1 MNTKTCL
8 LVLGMHRSGTSAFT
22 RLLSLVGAQI
32 PKSLLQARGGN
43 ETGHWESEKIVQ
55 YNDDFLQEQN
65 SKWDDW
71 ASLDIELVTRQKRE
85 NFDGDVSALLK
96 YEYNGAKLIAIKDPR
111 ICRFAELYAQAI
123 INAGYD
129 VKIINVIRNPLE
141 TSASLAKRNKM
152 PTVNASLL
160 WLRHVLDAEFQSRAY
175 TRSFVTYDGFL
186 NDHNACLKDVAS
198 NLNLEWPHT
207 PDSIK
212 SAAKEFLKDSY
223 KHHNSSIEKVLLDP
237 VLRTW
242 VGETYAILRRAQI
255 QTLSK
260 TDKEKL
266 DQIRKSFD
274 AASPLLHVLTQ
285 EIETIKSSQLDVNE
299 KFKSK
304 FDKLTDEQKTTQ
316 THTNLLTT
324 KNENLSSE
332 LAHTLGDIEKLNT
345 TIEEQNQA
353 QAHLTQALEDNKK
366 ESIGDIER
374 LNTTIEEQNQ
384 AQAHLTQALEDNK
397 KESVALNQ
405 EHNKLKNKSD
415 TLIDKVS
422 DLSTQLK
429 KSKIRFEQADGEA
442 GQLAKSLEL
451 KGKDYVKVCDKL
463 QAALQASE
471 DFEHKYKNEKK
482 SKALLNKIHKK
493 QHAEFAKKETDFQST
508 LNASN
513 VHVWELEQKLT
524 FEISH
529 NQLKQGNLDE
539 VLNSTSWK
547 AMAIPRKLIR
557 GWRRKTPILVGL
569 LAGKSAR
576 HALKSNDN
584 VGEMAANAQSKST
597 VAARRDLARNRST
610 TLNADWF
617 KAEVGLKICSNDDL
631 PNITISAVTYNSEK
645 WLPGFFAAVEA
656 LDYPHGKISIHFV
669 DNGSGDN
676 TVTLLKDFVQKI
688 SASFN
693 TLHVFQRPNE
703 GYGAGNDYGIR
714 QSNDD
719 FVLVTNVDTEFYTDS
734 LRKAVN
740 IAMHDDAK
748 TACWEYRQTPYEHPK
763 YYDPITHLTNWTS
776 HACVLIRRA
785 AYLDVGG
792 YEKRIFMY
800 GEDVELSYRFRAHGW
815 NLRYVPS
822 AVIKHY
828 VDLEDTTLRPN
839 QLSGTAA
846 ANILLRYR
854 YGSYIDI
861 LAGEAFLAA
870 VARNETDP
878 IRIAAWSEAAQII
891 KTQRGHFFRKRK
903 LKKGVHFPFHEFD
916 YDIIRPGATVKHV
929 PYKAPEKKK
938 LPLISI
944 VTRTHGKAQHHLEN
958 AVASVLSQTYPNIEL
973 IIVEDRTDEARE
985 YIESLTTQYGDKIR
999 YYKSTAGGRSAC
1011 GNHGAKQAKG
1021 KFLCWLDNDDMFF
1034 ADHIETLVR
1043 ALEQDPKAV
1052 CSYALAWDALSKI
1065 ESHEPVELSY
1075 QLPELHCRPY
1085 DKERFLTENF
1095 IPIQAII
1102 FAKKLFDNYGGFN
1115 VDYSQLEDWN
1125 LWARYAQIGPF
1136 VYTPKVTSLYRTP
1149 ANEEERQRRYKAL
1162 DADYENVR
1170 ISTQNDIIAIK
1181 RKNG

>member
-1 MNTKTCL
+1 MNKKTCL

-22 RLLSLVGAQI
+22 RLLSLAGAQI

-55 YNDDFLQEQN
+55 YNDDFLQDQN
-65 SKWDDW
+65 STWDDW
-71 ASLDIELVTRQKRE
+71 TSLDIELFTSQKRK
-85 NFDGDVSALLK
+85 NFNDDVRALLK
-96 YEYNGAKLIAIKDPR
+96 YEYGDAQLIAIKDPR
-111 ICRFAELYAQAI
+111 ICRFAELYAKAI
-123 INAGYD
+123 THAGYN

-141 TSASLAKRNKM
+141 TSASLAKRNNM

-160 WLRHVLDAEFQSRAY
+160 WLRHVIDAEFQSRAY

-186 NDHNACLKDVAS
+186 SDHHACLKDLAS
-198 NLNLEWPHT
+198 NLNLAWPHT

-212 SAAKEFLKDSY
+212 PAAKEFLKDSY

-242 VGETYAILRRAQI
+242 VGETYAILRRAQT
-255 QTLSK
+255 QDLSK

-266 DQIRKSFD
+266 DEIRKSLN
-274 AASPLLHVLTQ
+274 AASPLLHALTR
-285 EIETIKSSQLDVNE
+285 EIETIKSSHVDVN
-299 KFKSK
+299 KNFQSK
-304 FDKLTDEQKTTQ
+304 FDKLIDEQKANQENTT
-316 THTNLLTT
+316 HLAT
-324 KNENLSSE
+324 KNKNLSSE
-332 LAHTLGDIEKLNT
+332 LTHTLGDINT
-345 TIEEQNQA
+345 LKAAIEEQNQA
-353 QAHLTQALEDNKK
+353 QAILAQTLEDSKQESKVRNKEYK
-366 ESIGDIER
+366 
-374 LNTTIEEQNQ
+374 Q
-384 AQAHLTQALEDNK
+384 
-397 KESVALNQ
+397 
-405 EHNKLKNKSD
+405 LKNKSK
-415 TLIDKVS
+415 TLMDKIS

-429 KSKIRFEQADGEA
+429 KSEIRFEQADGEA

-451 KGKDYVKVCDKL
+451 KGKDYVKTYDKL
-463 QAALQASE
+463 QVALQASK

-482 SKALLNKIHKK
+482 SKNLLNKTHRK
-493 QHAEFAKKETDFQST
+493 AETDFQNTLNVHRNNETDLQNTLNVHRNNETDLQNT

-513 VHVWELEQKLT
+513 VHVWELEQKLE

-529 NQLKQGNLDE
+529 NKLRQENFNDLLH
-539 VLNSTSWK
+539 STSWK

-557 GWRRKTPILVGL
+557 GWRRKTPILVGI
-569 LAGKSAR
+569 LAGKNAR
-576 HALKSNDN
+576 DTLKSNDN

-597 VAARRDLARNRST
+597 VAARRDLARNRSAA
-610 TLNADWF
+610 LKEDWF

-645 WLPGFFAAVEA
+645 WMPGFFAAVEA
-656 LDYPHGKISIHFV
+656 LDYPHEKISIHFV
-669 DNGSGDN
+669 DNGSSDN
-676 TVTLLKDFVQKI
+676 TVTLLEGFIQKI

-693 TLHVFQRPNE
+693 ALHVFQRPNE

-734 LRKAVN
+734 LRKVVN
-740 IAMHDDAK
+740 VAMHDDAK

-763 YYDPITHLTNWTS
+763 YYDPITHLTNWVS

-800 GEDVELSYRFRAHGW
+800 GEDVELSYRFRACGW

-822 AVIKHY
+822 AVVKHY

-839 QLSGTAA
+839 QLSGSAS

-878 IRIAAWSEAAQII
+878 IRIAAWSKAAQII
-891 KTQRGHFFRKRK
+891 KTHRGHFFRKRK
-903 LKKGVHFPFHEFD
+903 FKKGVHFPFHEFD

-929 PYKAPEKKK
+929 PYKAPEKKE

-1043 ALEQDPKAV
+1043 ALEQDPKAI
-1052 CSYALAWDALSKI
+1052 CSYALAWDTLSKI

-1102 FAKKLFDNYGGFN
+1102 FAKELFDNYGGFN